1 MSAKKIDYIRA
12 IDVLPILGT
21 EKHLLSRLAGFY
33 NPSEQGTICPTVKT
47 LAQILSKSEGTTRRI
62 ISGLAKQG
70 WLRVEDTI
78 VAGHRVYKNSSNR
91 YFLPKSIL
99 VYKEVYDLEAEIKTV
114 SLLRPAQPERL
125 EVLHSRLEDALAR
138 LDEEK
143 KSVSE
148 LKPRQSQLN
157 GRKGFEARFPLSNKK
172 PQQEPRE
179 GLVIELNAWRMEKGL
194 LPPTES
200 TPPPESKHTLL
211 PSLAQDLETSPMQRQ
226 SILESPPESIEHSAD
241 ESPSLSEMNPS
252 PQQETIPPPN
262 MDVRQTRILRK
273 NLNMNL
279 KPTPKSSLSL
289 TKISGSGEVFEI
301 SPTIK
306 LCAQAYSEKL
316 AKPKLSPSQLARFE
330 SEFLARGF
338 TVEGFEKNLE
348 LVANDELLKRTTFSI
363 TRILEI
369 DTAIKAKEL
378 FKTRM
383 LKELQRSVGNMSRFD
398 DFIFAEAKNWGFK
411 THEELF
417 EWLGF
422 KTESSAPKQ
431 ASQQFT
437 EIAKPISKDVEI
449 KAQAVENEP
458 FQGEPL
464 IVTESKIL
472 VDEILD
478 ICQDFE
484 PVELSPE
491 LRNLLHNP
499 PQRDTAPPFLDES
512 VEELVDE
519 LRELLV
525 APNFRPY
532 LGSSEI
538 IDYLV
543 QKLSKA
549 RYFSDL
555 FALILHPIFRQTASK
570 SVARNIKAA

>member
-1 MSAKKIDYIRA
+1 MNAKRDSKKFEISLA
-12 IDVLPILGT
+12 INQLPIHST
-21 EKHLLSRLAGFY
+21 EKLLMKLLVDYF
-33 NPSEQGTICPTVKT
+33 NPQLEDNVFPTVRT
-47 LAQILSKSEGTTRRI
+47 LSSHISKSDVHTRRLI
-62 ISGLAKQG
+62 NGLAKKG
-70 WLRVEDTI
+70 WLVVIDAKRLVGEHLCFT
-78 VAGHRVYKNSSNR
+78 SNR
-91 YFLPKSIL
+91 YRFPPSIL
-99 VYKEVYDLEAEIKTV
+99 LHQEFLDSENVFKKAKNLKSSDAQVYEAARARME
-114 SLLRPAQPERL
+114 A
-125 EVLHSRLEDALAR
+125 AR
-138 LDEEK
+138 LRLDAAKFEVINLE
-143 KSVSE
+143 
-148 LKPRQSQLN
+148 PRESQLN
-157 GRKGFEARFPLSNKK
+157 GLRGAADRYGKSLDLKENVRECKIVDFEKIPPACSSDGGDLTCKLEGIKHEGKTPSNTSI
-172 PQQEPRE
+172 R
-179 GLVIELNAWRMEKGL
+179 LNNNLNSNLNNNSKS
-194 LPPTES
+194 PT
-200 TPPPESKHTLL
+200 K
-211 PSLAQDLETSPMQRQ
+211 TSPM
-226 SILESPPESIEHSAD
+226 IDPL
-241 ESPSLSEMNPS
+241 
-252 PQQETIPPPN
+252 
-262 MDVRQTRILRK
+262 
-273 NLNMNL
+273 
-279 KPTPKSSLSL
+279 
-289 TKISGSGEVFEI
+289 
-301 SPTIK
+301 IK
-306 LCAQAYSEKL
+306 VEGDLVIKKCLDLYSEKL
-316 AKPKLSPSQLARFE
+316 AKPRPSSSSAAEFKG
-330 SEFLARGF
+330 EFLARGF
-338 TVEGFEKNLE
+338 TFEGFEKNLE